1 MKFLPILAA
10 LFLPLLAVAQTESAL
25 RQQHEKEWQAAQKT
39 SAALATA
46 ADPSEYA
53 AALKNEAVA
62 LNLLRRSDEALARLQ
77 QAATLTPDDSGI
89 KMQTA
94 VVLDYLG
101 RHDEAGAIYDGL
113 FEQIRDWRAGHIKAR
128 KAGDKTKLSPRQQEL
143 LEVSLAIT
151 ANAAINNALRGK
163 PEQAL
168 QQFTSIYESRSTLV
182 DADRHT
188 DQAAGWRIWLTAG
201 MRGGDGMRADVA
213 TEMLAKTIRVSTPPA
228 DALLKLW
235 LGKGVWRDITAAIDG
250 MAVSAAEKEALRTRM
265 HLLAAA
271 YFRHIKRDTETA
283 LALLDAENARPF
295 NGCVE
300 RLFIRREIAELRK

>member
-1 MKFLPILAA
+1 MKFLPIIAA
-10 LFLPLLAVAQTESAL
+10 LLLPLLAAAQGESAL
-25 RQQHEKEWQAAQKT
+25 RQQHEKELEAAQKA
-39 SAALATA
+39 SAALASG
-46 ADPSEYA
+46 ADLPEYA
-53 AALKNEAVA
+53 AALKNEAIA
-62 LNLLRRSDEALARLQ
+62 LNLLGRSDEALARLQ
-77 QAATLTPDDSGI
+77 QAAKAAPDDSDI

-113 FEQIRDWRAGHIKAR
+113 FEKIQDWRAERIKAR
-128 KAGDKTKLSPRQQEL
+128 KAGDKTKMSAQQQEI

-151 ANAAINNALRGK
+151 ANAAVNNALRGK

-168 QQFTSIYESRSTLV
+168 LQFTSIYESRSTLV
-182 DADRHT
+182 DADQYT

-213 TEMLAKTIRVSTPPA
+213 TEMLAKTLRVSTPPA

-235 LGKGVWRDITAAIDG
+235 LGKGVWADITAAIDG
-250 MAVSAAEKEALRTRM
+250 MSVSAAEKEAIRTRM

-283 LALLDAENARPF
+283 LTLLDAENARPF